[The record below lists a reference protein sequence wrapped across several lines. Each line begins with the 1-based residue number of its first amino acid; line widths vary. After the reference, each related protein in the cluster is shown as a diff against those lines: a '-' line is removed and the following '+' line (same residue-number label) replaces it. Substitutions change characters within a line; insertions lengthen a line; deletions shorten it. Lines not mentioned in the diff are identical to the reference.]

1 MPSEQD
7 NTALAAI
14 IIAVIAF
21 FVTTAQ
27 LLQQIFGTA
36 VGYRHCQASVIG
48 DWATLTRRKW
58 RWSEFRFE
66 TKFTTPTIRL
76 VDMAD
81 YTSLGTLTL
90 VTGDPESRH
99 KTYVRSINNLDSD
112 ESGDRVGWLELLD
125 HLHLIQIAYRRRGMC
140 RDQAFKWPTGQM
152 SWPAITHRERSWDFM
167 PPVIIRPVATST
179 VGEIIALA
187 HWLGMGWTDL
197 RPADGIIRAE
207 GGWRSIVST
216 AVRGFV

>member
-1 MPSEQD
+1 MDTDIVKQVS
-7 NTALAAI
+7 LA
-14 IIAVIAF
+14 
-21 FVTTAQ
+21 TGQ
-27 LLQQIFGTA
+27 L
-36 VGYRHCQASVIG
+36 
-48 DWATLTRRKW
+48 LTRRKW

-125 HLHLIQIAYRRRGMC
+125 HLHLIQIAYRKRGMC

-197 RPADGIIRAE
+197 RPADGIMRAE